1 MHIARGIFSGLFG
14 LALAVVLVVLGLVVT
29 LNSTILDPSF
39 VVTEL
44 DKMGAHAIIA
54 DQIRG
59 QLPSEEPQIAQ
70 IIDETMGELE
80 PWLRE
85 QTAVLAYAGC
95 AYLKGEQELSVTISL
110 EVVRVKVKEKVAQTI
125 RESLPPELE
134 GASASQIEFFISQ
147 LCTEIDSQIPE
158 QIEVNEASLG
168 RETAAA
174 LQKAREVVSYVQLGY
189 KVLIGVAVLLVL
201 LIALVQWWRVKA
213 ITRYVGIAF
222 AVGGVVSIMGSVAAW
237 SLVSRAVPS
246 EIPPEI
252 AAKLPQLISDLTHP
266 LQIYGVA
273 FLVAGIVLIILS
285 IVLKS
290 SGAEYN

>member
-1 MHIARGIFSGLFG
+1 MRVARGILSGLFG
-14 LALAVVLVVLGLVVT
+14 LALALVVVALGLVVT
-29 LNSTILDPSF
+29 LNSTILNPSF

-59 QLPSEEPQIAQ
+59 QLPSEEPQIAR
-70 IIDETMGELE
+70 IIDETMVELE

-95 AYLKGEQELSVTISL
+95 AYLKGERELSVTISL
-110 EVVRVKVKEKVAQTI
+110 EAVRVKVKEKVAQAI
-125 RESLPPELE
+125 RKSLPPELE

-168 RETAAA
+168 PETAAA

-201 LIALVQWWRVKA
+201 LIALMQWWRVKA
-213 ITRYVGIAF
+213 ISRYVGIAF
-222 AVGGVVSIMGSVAAW
+222 AVGGVASIVGCVVATN
-237 SLVSRAVPS
+237 LVSRAIPFEV
-246 EIPPEI
+246 PPEI

-273 FLVAGIVLIILS
+273 FLIAGVVLIILS